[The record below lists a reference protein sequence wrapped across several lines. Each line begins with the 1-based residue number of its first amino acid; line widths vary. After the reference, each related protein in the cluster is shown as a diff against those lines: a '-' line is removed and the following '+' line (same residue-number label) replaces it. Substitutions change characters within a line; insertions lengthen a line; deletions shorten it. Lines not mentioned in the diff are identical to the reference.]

1 MNATPIAVTQHH
13 LNLTGQ
19 NVLTFVSWALTIILL
34 AVTIEMG
41 RRERS
46 PFYVLIVLAA
56 GVLALLLLDAWHADL
71 LHRLRRPAA
80 GVDA

>member
-1 MNATPIAVTQHH
+1 MTPIVVIQHH

-19 NVLTFVSWALTIILL
+19 NVLTIVSWALTIILL

-56 GVLALLLLDAWHADL
+56 MAGAFAEALYDVAFSLYF
-71 LHRLRRPAA
+71 
-80 GVDA
+80 

>member
-34 AVTIEMG
+34 AVTIEM
-41 RRERS
+41 
-46 PFYVLIVLAA
+46 
-56 GVLALLLLDAWHADL
+56 
-71 LHRLRRPAA
+71 
-80 GVDA
+80 

>member
-1 MNATPIAVTQHH
+1 MPVTTPVVVTQHH

-34 AVTIEMG
+34 AVTVEMG

-46 PFYVLIVLAA
+46 PF
-56 GVLALLLLDAWHADL
+56 
-71 LHRLRRPAA
+71 
-80 GVDA
+80 